1 MTNKEEAKAIKLARK
16 FGLEAEV
23 KAEMANGATPEEALA
38 EWDIIPLYN

>member
-1 MTNKEEAKAIKLARK
+1 MTNKEEANAIKLARN

-38 EWDIIPLYN
+38 EWDIIPLYD